1 MAKIYDCFCFFNE
14 LELLDLRLNILN
26 DSVDYFVISEST
38 VTHTGKQ
45 KPLYYEENKSQ
56 FEKFAHK
63 IIHIIV
69 EDTPNDFTSIKEN
82 DIIHGFIRSQTQ
94 RFDRKT
100 QPNYGRDF
108 FQKETIRRGLSG
120 CQDRDIIIS
129 SDCDEIPRPEVLSSI
144 ETILDDHRFITLNQR
159 TYYYYLN
166 FLKEER
172 WGGSRIGRYKDLKT
186 YSFNELR
193 AQQNYTIGEGG
204 WHFSFMGG
212 PDRVRTKI
220 ESYSAQEM
228 GTETVLSSIS
238 NNIKNGIDPFF
249 RGYLS
254 RVEIDDTYPK
264 FLLDNVQMYQHM
276 IS

>member
-1 MAKIYDCFCFFNE
+1 MTKIYDCFCFFNE
-14 LELLDLRLNILN
+14 LELLELRLNILN
-26 DSVDYFVISEST
+26 DVVDYFVISEST
-38 VTHTGKQ
+38 VTHTGKP
-45 KPLYYEENKSQ
+45 KSLFYEENKDQ
-56 FEKFAHK
+56 FKQFHHK

-69 EDTPNDFTSIKEN
+69 EDTPDDFVNLSGD
-82 DIIHGFIRSQTQ
+82 DIINSFIRSQTQ
-94 RFDRKT
+94 RFDRAT

-120 CQDRDIIIS
+120 CQDDDIIIS

-144 ETILDDHRFITLNQR
+144 ETILNDHRFITLNQR

-166 FLKEER
+166 LLKEEK
-172 WGGSRIGRYKDLKT
+172 WGGSRIGRYCDLKD

-193 AQQNYTIGEGG
+193 AQQNYTIEEGG

-212 PDRVRTKI
+212 ADRVRTKI

-228 GTETVLSSIS
+228 GTEAVLSNIS
-238 NNIKNGIDPFF
+238 DNMKNGIDPFF
-249 RGYLS
+249 RGRLTK
-254 RVEIDDTYPK
+254 VELDSTYPK
-264 FLLDNVQMYQHM
+264 FLLDNLLKYEHM